1 VTGEDQVAQAARELV
16 QSNGYLPEPLAAVA
30 VRLEEA
36 TPQETLEWA
45 LGEFGNRI
53 AIATGFGTEGV
64 ALIDIAVKTAS
75 RIGIDLNVFFLDT
88 GFLFPE
94 TYRLREQI
102 ETRYGIPIRAFSTA
116 LTPELQSK
124 AYGPELWSRDPDLC
138 CRLRKVEP
146 LKDALAGLDA
156 WMTAI
161 RRDQTPARA
170 GAGVVE
176 WDTRYQLV
184 KVNPL
189 ARWSKR
195 EVWDYVVRNG
205 IPYNPLS
212 DLGYKSIGC
221 THCTRATA
229 EGEDERAGRWP
240 GHAKTECGLH
250 VAIASQTGDIVEAGF
265 RL

>member
-1 VTGEDQVAQAARELV
+1 VAQAARELV
-16 QSNGYLPEPLAAVA
+16 QSNGYLPEPLDAVA

-36 TPQETLEWA
+36 TSQETVEWA
-45 LGEFGNRI
+45 LAEFGDRV

-64 ALIDIAVKTAS
+64 ALIDIAVKAAS
-75 RIGIDLNVFFLDT
+75 RIGIDLNIFFLDT

-102 ETRYGIPIRAFSTA
+102 ESRYDIRIRAFSTA

-124 AYGPELWSRDPDLC
+124 AYGPELWARDPDLC

-146 LKDALAGLDA
+146 LKEALAGLDA

-176 WDTRYQLV
+176 WDARYQLV

-205 IPYNPLS
+205 VPYNPLS
-212 DLGYKSIGC
+212 DLGYTSIGC

-229 EGEDERAGRWP
+229 DGEDERAGRWP
-240 GHAKTECGLH
+240 GYRKTECGLH
-250 VAIASQTGDIVEAGF
+250 VAIGPQTGDIVDAGF